1 MGKTSITF
9 DDWLIHFFM
18 QNQVWWTAQCI
29 LLVQSLHHVHNCN
42 TFQGVTILKSQPGV
56 KVRMK
61 LQPGQ
66 DLFVQ
71 LDSQL
76 LSIFFAVFFCTCM
89 EACSFLVSLHLRRK
103 LTGFVIHSDPAA
115 LQGQLQK
122 QSRIVI
128 RLVDWLV
135 EAIAAISARRQK
147 SVLIKENDF
156 FRWSL
161 RVKSKSSSGKKKK
174 NPIVNTEKV
183 SDWALFVCLL
193 IVWKLNG

>member
-1 MGKTSITF
+1 MDKTPITF

-29 LLVQSLHHVHNCN
+29 LLVQSHHHVHNCN

-76 LSIFFAVFFCTCM
+76 LSIFFSVFFCSCM
-89 EACSFLVSLHLRRK
+89 EACSFLVSLHPRRK

-128 RLVDWLV
+128 RPVDWLV

-156 FRWSL
+156 FAE
-161 RVKSKSSSGKKKK
+161 VYASKAKAAQEKKK
-174 NPIVNTEKV
+174 NPIVNEEKV
-183 SDWALFVCLL
+183 SDCALFVCLL
-193 IVWKLNG
+193 IVWKLYG

>member
-1 MGKTSITF
+1 MGKTPITF

-29 LLVQSLHHVHNCN
+29 LLVHGHHHVTNCN
-42 TFQGVTILKSQPGV
+42 IFQGVTILKSQPGV

-76 LSIFFAVFFCTCM
+76 LSIFFSVFFCTCM
-89 EACSFLVSLHLRRK
+89 EACKLPGFIAPQTEADWFRNPQWSGCFARSAPETKPYCDQTGWLTGWSNSSYQRSQTKVSLDK
-103 LTGFVIHSDPAA
+103 G
-115 LQGQLQK
+115 K
-122 QSRIVI
+122 
-128 RLVDWLV
+128 W
-135 EAIAAISARRQK
+135 
-147 SVLIKENDF
+147 F

-183 SDWALFVCLL
+183 SDCALFVCLL
-193 IVWKLNG
+193 IVWKLYG

>member
-1 MGKTSITF
+1 MDKTPITF

-29 LLVQSLHHVHNCN
+29 LLVQSHHHVHNCN

-76 LSIFFAVFFCTCM
+76 LSIFFSVFFCSCM
-89 EACSFLVSLHLRRK
+89 EACSFLVSLHPRRK

-128 RLVDWLV
+128 RPVDWLV

-156 FRWSL
+156 FAE
-161 RVKSKSSSGKKKK
+161 VYASKAKAAQEKKK
-174 NPIVNTEKV
+174 IQ
-183 SDWALFVCLL
+183 
-193 IVWKLNG
+193 